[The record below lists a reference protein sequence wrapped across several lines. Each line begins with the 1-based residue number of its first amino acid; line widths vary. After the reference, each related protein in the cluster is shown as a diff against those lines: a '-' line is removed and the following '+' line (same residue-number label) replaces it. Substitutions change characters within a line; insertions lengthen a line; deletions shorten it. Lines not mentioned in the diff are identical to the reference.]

1 MSDARQTGAEIVMT
15 SPGNPAQA
23 RSLIIERLVG
33 DSGEADQVIDAGR
46 AMAERAVPVLQKGL
60 AGELGVPVIVDLRA
74 VEISRVPEA
83 RSRAGDNFAMTVVGS
98 PASSDAMTLVIDAQ
112 AIAIMVSTLF
122 GGDPDVPASPIER
135 DLSQI
140 EADVSTMVFQEVA
153 QALNGSGRRSLDLRL
168 PAPRAMSGT
177 EARRH
182 VLRDGA
188 AVRIVLSISTPADS
202 GTITVT
208 IPQRVV
214 LASRGGTA
222 SIGED
227 DHGTSWRARFSE
239 EVMRSTVALEATMPL
254 ARLTLGDLANLEV
267 GQVIDLDETA
277 QSRVRLSA
285 RGKTLFV
292 CEFGKLGQNYTV
304 RIKHPFDAG
313 KDFIDGLMPAGAGR
327 A

>member
-1 MSDARQTGAEIVMT
+1 MT

-74 VEISRVPEA
+74 VEIGRVPEA